1 MLYIN
6 VKKELESFN
15 LEVELEAENG
25 RIGLL
30 GESGS
35 GKSMTLKM
43 IAGIEKPDEGLIILN
58 NRVLFDSKKKINLPA
73 RERNVGYL
81 FQNYALFPQ
90 MNVMQNIVSGMRK
103 STKAE
108 KQQEAERRIKQLKLE
123 GLETRY
129 PRQLSG
135 GQQQRVAI
143 GRMLVANP
151 EILMFDEPFSAL
163 DYHLREH
170 MQEQFL
176 EILEDLD
183 KTSLLVSHDIDE
195 AYRLCHKIAVVN
207 KGKIDAFDTKEN
219 IFENPQKLSA
229 ALITGCKNISR
240 VKKISSTS
248 VQALDWG
255 ITLTIPPTQEEITH
269 IGIRA
274 HHLKFVSQKETNC
287 FTYQINNMSE
297 TRFNQTLMLNLSQN
311 QTTTISHLRLDMPKE
326 LWHKAAP
333 MPYIYLPPSK
343 LLLLK

>member
-6 VKKELESFN
+6 VKKRLESFDV
-15 LEVELEAENG
+15 EIELEAAKG

-43 IAGIEKPDEGLIILN
+43 IAGIEKPDEGIIVLN
-58 NRVLFDSKKKINLPA
+58 DRVLFDSQRKINLPA

-90 MNVMQNIVSGMRK
+90 MNVVQNIVSGMRK
-103 STKAE
+103 CTKQE
-108 KQQEAERRIKQLKLE
+108 KEQEARSRIEQLKLE
-123 GLETRY
+123 GLEVRY

-143 GRMLVANP
+143 GRMLAANP

-163 DYHLREH
+163 DYHLKEL

-183 KTSLLVSHDIDE
+183 KTSLLVTHDIDE
-195 AYRLCHKIAVVN
+195 AYRLCHKIAIVN
-207 KGKIDAFDTKEN
+207 KGKIDIFDTKES
-219 IFENPQKLSA
+219 IFDSPKTVSA
-229 ALITGCKNISR
+229 ARITGCKNISR
-240 VKKISSTS
+240 IKRISPTS
-248 VQALDWG
+248 LQALDWG
-255 ITLTIPPTQEEITH
+255 VTLTIPPNHEEVTH

-274 HHLKFVSQKETNC
+274 HHLKFVREKKENC
-287 FTYQINNMSE
+287 FLYKVMNMSE
-297 TRFNQTLMLNLSQN
+297 TRFNQTIMLDISQSLE
-311 QTTTISHLRLDMPKE
+311 QTTSLRLEMDKE
-326 LWHKAAP
+326 LWHTMMP
-333 MPYIYLPPSK
+333 GPYIYLPPSR
-343 LLLLK
+343 LLFLK

>member
-1 MLYIN
+1 MLYVN
-6 VKKELESFN
+6 VKKRLESFDV
-15 LEVELEAENG
+15 EVELEATKG
-25 RIGLL
+25 RIGLI

-43 IAGIEKPDEGLIILN
+43 IAGIEKPDEGVIILN
-58 NRVLFDSKKKINLPA
+58 DRVLFDSKKKINLPA
-73 RERNVGYL
+73 RKRNVGYL

-90 MNVMQNIVSGMRK
+90 MNVVQNIVSGMGKCTRQ
-103 STKAE
+103 E
-108 KQQEAERRIKQLKLE
+108 KEREARRRIEQLKLE
-123 GLETRY
+123 GLEVRY

-143 GRMLVANP
+143 GRMLAANP

-163 DYHLREH
+163 DYHLREL

-176 EILEDLD
+176 EILEGLD
-183 KTSLLVSHDIDE
+183 KTSLLVTHDIDE

-207 KGKIDAFDTKEN
+207 KGKIDIFDTKEN
-219 IFENPQKLSA
+219 IFNSPRRISA
-229 ALITGCKNISR
+229 ARITGCKNISR
-240 VKKISSTS
+240 IKRLSPTS

-274 HHLKFVSQKETNC
+274 HHLKFVEEKMENC
-287 FTYQINNMSE
+287 FAYKITNVSE
-297 TRFNQTLMLNLSQN
+297 TRFNQTIMLNLSKESD
-311 QTTTISHLRLDMPKE
+311 TATSLRLDMDKE
-326 LWHKAAP
+326 IWRTMTASS
-333 MPYIYLPPSK
+333 YIYLPPSR

>member
-6 VKKELESFN
+6 VKKRLESFDV
-15 LEVELEAENG
+15 EVELEAAKG
-25 RIGLL
+25 RVGLL

-43 IAGIEKPDEGLIILN
+43 IAGIEKPDEGQIILN
-58 NRVLFDSKKKINLPA
+58 DRVLFDSKKKINLPA
-73 RERNVGYL
+73 RKRNVGYL

-90 MNVMQNIVSGMRK
+90 MNVVQNIVSGMGRC
-103 STKAE
+103 TKEE
-108 KQQEAERRIKQLKLE
+108 KEQEARYRIEQLKLE
-123 GLETRY
+123 GLEVRY

-143 GRMLVANP
+143 GRMLAANP

-163 DYHLREH
+163 DYHLKEL

-183 KTSLLVSHDIDE
+183 KTSLLVTHDIDE
-195 AYRLCHKIAVVN
+195 AYRLCHKIAIVN
-207 KGKIDAFDTKEN
+207 KGKIDLFDTKEN
-219 IFENPQKLSA
+219 IFDNPKTVSA
-229 ALITGCKNISR
+229 ARITGCKNVSR
-240 VKKISSTS
+240 IKRLSPTS

-255 ITLTIPPTQEEITH
+255 ITLIIPPNHEEITH

-274 HHLKFVSQKETNC
+274 HHLKFVSEKKENC
-287 FTYQINNMSE
+287 FSYKVTNMSE
-297 TRFNQTLMLNLSQN
+297 TRFNQTIMLNLSENLEQA
-311 QTTTISHLRLDMPKE
+311 TSLRLEMDKE
-326 LWHKAAP
+326 LWHTMTP
-333 MPYIYLPPSK
+333 GPYIYLPPSR

>member
-90 MNVMQNIVSGMRK
+90 MNVVQNIVSGMRK

-108 KQQEAERRIKQLKLE
+108 KQQEAANRIKQLKLE

-143 GRMLVANP
+143 GRMLAAKP
-151 EILMFDEPFSAL
+151 EIFMFDEPFSAL

-183 KTSLLVSHDIDE
+183 KISLLISHDIDE
-195 AYRLCHKIAVVN
+195 AYRLCHKIAIMN

-219 IFENPQKLSA
+219 IFEKPRKLSA

-240 VKKISSTS
+240 VKKLSSTS
-248 VQALDWG
+248 VYALDWE
-255 ITLTIPPTQEEITH
+255 ITLNIPSTEEEITH
-269 IGIRA
+269 VGIRA
-274 HHLKFVSQKETNC
+274 HHLKFAPQKVENC
-287 FTYQINNMSE
+287 FAYQITNMSE
-297 TRFNQTLMLNLSQN
+297 TRFNQTIMLNLSQDPASS
-311 QTTTISHLRLDMPKE
+311 TSHLRLDIAKD
-326 LWHKAAP
+326 LWQKASP
-333 MPYIYLPPSK
+333 TPYIYLPPSH